1 MESVA
6 FSRRPW
12 GWGKTVLDTIVVV
25 EKKHQDR
32 RSGWYG
38 STSTSFSNIRTYS
51 KCLNPKLINGAL
63 INMMAANVIVN

>member
-38 STSTSFSNIRTYS
+38 STSTSFSNIFEHIRS
-51 KCLNPKLINGAL
+51 
-63 INMMAANVIVN
+63 V